1 MRLTGYICIFKPHP
15 AKAGQHKTSW
25 TVILQGLCLML
36 LWAFFFILLVFY
48 FILWFLILC
57 FYCVCVCAHAR
68 VHASYLFSL
77 LFISCFFF
85 NLPICFLI
93 KNEKKK
99 AWSWVG
105 GVGREGLG
113 GDRSWR
119 GISWSKI
126 PSKLFSIKKLKI
138 CACLPPVEAR
148 RGHWYSVTGVR
159 GSCELPCVW

>member
-1 MRLTGYICIFKPHP
+1 MHIQTTPCKSWPTQNELDGNL
-15 AKAGQHKTSW
+15 AGSLPYVTLG
-25 TVILQGLCLML
+25 I
-36 LWAFFFILLVFY
+36 FFILLVFY

-119 GISWSKI
+119 GIS
-126 PSKLFSIKKLKI
+126 
-138 CACLPPVEAR
+138 
-148 RGHWYSVTGVR
+148 
-159 GSCELPCVW
+159 